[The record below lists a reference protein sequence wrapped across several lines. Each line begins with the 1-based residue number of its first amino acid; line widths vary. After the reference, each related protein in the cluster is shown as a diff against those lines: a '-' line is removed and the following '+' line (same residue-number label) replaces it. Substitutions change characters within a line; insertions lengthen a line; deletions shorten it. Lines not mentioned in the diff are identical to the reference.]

1 MATPLAI
8 SQVFRSGSHVG
19 LYSLVAAVKGVTPG
33 TRVWENSVNR
43 NDAHSKKLELPVT
56 SDGHVT
62 GNRRNTKI
70 VLPAQISIAV
80 RFVLTIDEAIAFF
93 DNSSLVEALSDL
105 TRSCGGDASLAHDM
119 AKLVLSERDAVAQL
133 ERVLCPEGINGKF
146 RITVEGDVVYGSIF
160 DYLSIRLE
168 LDGHHTWT
176 NWLKT
181 DFEKWAID
189 SPYPDLDSPY
199 PELDSPAPRVSALLI
214 YHKSEGDTS
223 VTPMTTY
230 EGFCY
235 ITRRCVGRSTVSD
248 AAADEA
254 LKCLSRYKVG
264 DSSMH
269 GELDEN
275 SKTASPFE
283 KAFVLGVEGSQQQF
297 EGTSS
302 FYSNLSK
309 SSAPSPIRPLKKT
322 LPEPYVSWRDLGAT
336 RDEEPGARG
345 LLESFLATEQPHSKL
360 AERRAWSGKP
370 PLRFQSLAEDALR
383 CAREALH
390 TMASWPM
397 GDCSSS
403 PCKKRRTEYADQG
416 GRGCVSGEGPGEGY
430 GEGSG
435 KGSGEG
441 EGSGEGTEAGEG
453 TEELLRLRRFL
464 LDEGVW
470 VGVIKAYL
478 SDVANRLL
486 QLKCEETGG
495 TFDLRKTTKLGK
507 GYSAGKHQY
516 LKNVDE
522 DTARKAMAQTSS
534 LYAKRVREELR
545 KACRSLWSMRV
556 PGESWEMLRTELR
569 AHFEL

>member
-19 LYSLVAAVKGVTPG
+19 LYSLVAAVRGATSGKTA
-33 TRVWENSVNR
+33 WENFVIR
-43 NDAHSKKLELPVT
+43 NDARSKKLELPVT
-56 SDGHVT
+56 SEGHVK
-62 GNRRNTKI
+62 GNRQNTKI

-105 TRSCGGDASLAHDM
+105 IRRCGGDASLAHDM

-133 ERVLCPEGINGKF
+133 ERVLCPEGIHGKF
-146 RITVEGDVVYGSIF
+146 RITVEGDIVYGSIF
-160 DYLSIRLE
+160 DYLNFRLE
-168 LDGHHTWT
+168 LDGHQAWT

-181 DFEKWAID
+181 DFEKWAIK
-189 SPYPDLDSPY
+189 SS
-199 PELDSPAPRVSALLI
+199 ESQGFTLI
-214 YHKSEGDTS
+214 TYHKSDGDTH

-275 SKTASPFE
+275 SKTASPLE
-283 KAFVLGVEGSQQQF
+283 KAFVLGVEGAQQQF

-370 PLRFQSLAEDALR
+370 PLRFQSLAEGALR

-416 GRGCVSGEGPGEGY
+416 DRGCVSGEGP